1 MGRLNAR
8 QQLRTRQ
15 NQVVTFGGISLEV
28 SNIKAA
34 GVGDKARVRHL
45 KSRTPG
51 ACSIPSFDRNTEASV
66 PLLIS
71 RENQ

>member
-15 NQVVTFGGISLEV
+15 NQVVTFGGVSLGV
-28 SNIKAA
+28 SKIIAA
-34 GVGDKARVRHL
+34 GVGGKARVRHL
-45 KSRTPG
+45 MSHTPG
-51 ACSIPSFDRNTEASV
+51 ACSIPSFDRNTKASV